1 MLKISV
7 NKFVGNKVKGQI
19 SKRVLQSAPNFPKN
33 EHFLPPDTQKY
44 LGAKNILSLENVLCF
59 LVMPVLR
66 SALLPYYRRITG
78 DYKVNGMQMEC

>member
-44 LGAKNILSLENVLCF
+44 LGAKNILS
-59 LVMPVLR
+59 
-66 SALLPYYRRITG
+66 
-78 DYKVNGMQMEC
+78 